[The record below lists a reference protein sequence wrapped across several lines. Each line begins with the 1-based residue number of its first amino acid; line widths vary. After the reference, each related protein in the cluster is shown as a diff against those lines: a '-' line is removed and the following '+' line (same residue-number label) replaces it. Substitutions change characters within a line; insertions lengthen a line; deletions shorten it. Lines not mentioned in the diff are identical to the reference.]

1 VTSSVPALCA
11 RRERPSGCRAAE
23 QRDEFA
29 PPHHSITSSAMA
41 SSVGGTVRPERPG
54 GLVVDDQFQPFEIML
69 MVQWVIPI
77 LALA

>member
-23 QRDEFA
+23 QRDELA
-29 PPHHSITSSAMA
+29 PLHSITSSAMA